1 MIWPPDYTQEFIRR
15 QTLITKLKNNPEHIY
30 GAKEYYK
37 SNPIEFINDFCIT
50 YDPRN
55 AGSEKPPLMPF
66 CTFQKQNELINF
78 IIELIDDQESGL
90 IEKSRDMG
98 ATWVCC
104 AVSVYLFLFR
114 SGSAV
119 GWGSRKE
126 QLVDRLGDPDSI
138 FEKIRMIIRYMP
150 KFFLPEGFSEKEHM
164 SYMKI
169 MNPETGASITGE
181 AGDNIGR
188 GGRKLIYFKD
198 ESAHY
203 TRPEMIEASL
213 GDNTNVQVDIS
224 SVNGTA
230 NVFYRK
236 RHSGIVWSSD
246 KKIPKGKN
254 RVLVMDWRDHP
265 LKTQEWYDTRK
276 EKQESEGLGHI
287 FSQEVDRDYSSS
299 IIGVV
304 IPAKWVRASIDA
316 HKVLG
321 FEPEGSIV
329 AGLDVADEGTDSNAI
344 TITHGNIPIHLDFWP
359 EGNTTQTAVRAVGIC
374 KEHNVESLQYD
385 CIGVGAGVKGEI
397 HRQKEVGDFP
407 EALEVVAWDASAAPL
422 KPDETVDEHD
432 EDGKTNKDFYENL
445 KAQGWWQA
453 RLRFEKTYKMIEG
466 IRDYPLDE
474 LISIPSN
481 LPHRHQLENELSQ
494 PTIVTSKRGKL
505 MINKKPEGSSSPNLA
520 DSFIQSTWP
529 CELKKSVFFA

>member
-1 MIWPPDYTQEFIRR
+1 MTWEPDYTNEFIRR
-15 QTLITKLKNNPEHIY
+15 QSMLNKLKNNPIHIF

-37 SNPIEFINDFCIT
+37 TNPIEFINDWCIT

-55 AGSEKPPLMPF
+55 AGSEIPPLMPF
-66 CTFQKQNELINF
+66 CTFKRQEDLINF
-78 IIELIDDQESGL
+78 FEDLIRDQESGL

-104 AVSVYLFLFR
+104 AYSVWLFLFKA
-114 SGSAV
+114 GSAV

-138 FEKIRMIIRYMP
+138 FEKMRMIIRYLP
-150 KFFLPEGFSEKEHM
+150 KFFLPEGFNEKEHM

-203 TRPEMIEASL
+203 MRPEMIEASL

-236 RHSGIVWSSD
+236 RHSGVIWEPG
-246 KKIPKGKN
+246 KQIKKGKN
-254 RVLVMDWRDHP
+254 RILIMDWRDHP

-276 EKQESEGLGHI
+276 EKQEAEGLGHI
-287 FSQEVDRDYSSS
+287 FAQEVDRDYSAS
-299 IIGVV
+299 ITGVV
-304 IPAKWVRASIDA
+304 IPAKWVRAAIDA
-316 HKVLG
+316 HKILG
-321 FEPEGSIV
+321 FEAEGSIV
-329 AGLDVADEGTDSNAI
+329 AGLDVADEGIDSNAI
-344 TITHGNIPIHLDFWP
+344 TILKGNIPIYLDFWP
-359 EGNTTQTAVRAVGIC
+359 EGDTTQTAEKAVQIC
-374 KEHNVESLQYD
+374 ISEKVGNLQYD

-397 HRQKEVGDFP
+397 NRQKRDESFP
-407 EALEVVAWDASAAPL
+407 VNLEVIAWDAGSSPL
-422 KPDETVDEHD
+422 MPDEKVNPDD
-432 EDGKTNKDFYENL
+432 EDGMINKDFYENL
-445 KAQGWWQA
+445 KAQAWWQA
-453 RLRFEKTYKMIEG
+453 RLKFEKTYKMING
-466 IRDYPLDE
+466 IRKYPVDE
-474 LISIPSN
+474 LISIPSD

-494 PTIVTSKRGKL
+494 PTLKQSKRGKL
-505 MINKKPEGSSSPNLA
+505 MIDKKPEGSSSPNLA
-520 DSFIQSTWP
+520 DSFIQAQWP
-529 CELKKSVFFA
+529 VEIKKSFFYA